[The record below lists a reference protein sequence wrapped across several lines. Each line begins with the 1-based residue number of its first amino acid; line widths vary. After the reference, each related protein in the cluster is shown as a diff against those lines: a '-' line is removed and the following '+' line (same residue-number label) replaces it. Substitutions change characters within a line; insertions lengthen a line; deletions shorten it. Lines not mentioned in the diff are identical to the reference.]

1 MWRHELRLTASCAIR
16 FAAVGGSL
24 AGTACSDGTS
34 TDLASSP
41 EPFARE
47 EFHVSG
53 KMHEK

>member
-1 MWRHELRLTASCAIR
+1 MGRHELRLTASCAIR
-16 FAAVGGSL
+16 FAALGGSL